1 MAEKKAEVN
10 LEQAGEA
17 EAAPPKKKGKL
28 PIIILA
34 VVLLA
39 GGGGAA
45 WWFLKAKQPTDSK
58 ATASQKAA
66 DAAKPPLY
74 TQLDK
79 DLTTG
84 LTRSDAED
92 HYLQVEIKIKI
103 ANEKVAEKINQR
115 SPEIR
120 DALLLLMTSKSSEDL
135 KTVEDKQR
143 MAAEMAALINKV
155 IQSTKPETDGVL
167 GVYFTSFML
176 Q

>member
-1 MAEKKAEVN
+1 MAEKKAEAN
-10 LEQAGEA
+10 AALEDEA

-28 PIIILA
+28 PVIILA
-34 VVLLA
+34 VVVLA

-45 WWFLKAKQPTDSK
+45 WWFLKAKQTDPK
-58 ATASQKAA
+58 ATAAQKAA

-120 DALLLLMTSKSSEDL
+120 DALLLLMTSKTSEDL

-143 MAAEMAALINKV
+143 LAAEMAAQINRV

-167 GVYFTSFML
+167 GVYFTAFML

>member
-1 MAEKKAEVN
+1 MAEKKAEEVV
-10 LEQAGEA
+10 EQDDEA
-17 EAAPPKKKGKL
+17 AAAPPKKKGKL

-34 VVLLA
+34 VVVLA

-45 WWFLKAKQPTDSK
+45 WWFLKAKQTDPKGS
-58 ATASQKAA
+58 AAQKAA

-74 TQLDK
+74 AQLDK

-115 SPEIR
+115 TPEIR
-120 DALLLLMTSKSSEDL
+120 DALLLLMTSKTTEDL

-143 MAAEMAALINKV
+143 LAAEMASQINRV